1 MPLCKL
7 FSCVCV
13 CVCARARVHQGVACL
28 GVQTSC
34 NWQEVVRCEWPGDG
48 PSQTHKTQLSGK
60 VIIALHIH
68 VLPSNSRVKFIIF
81 KTLWIFVTI
90 FSILMLLQP
99 EVSKYCREI
108 YDLTTNLVLIGSEWE
123 IFLFA
128 FGNFMPYFLG
138 NSVAKF
144 KMKFNILWSSILI
157 IC

>member
-7 FSCVCV
+7 FSLCV
-13 CVCARARVHQGVACL
+13 CVCAQVRQGVACL

-34 NWQEVVRCEWPGDG
+34 NLQEVVRCEWPGDR
-48 PSQTHKTQLSGK
+48 PSLTHKTQISGK

-68 VLPSNSRVKFIIF
+68 VVPSNSQVKFIIF
-81 KTLWIFVTI
+81 KTLWIFVSI
-90 FSILMLLQP
+90 FNILTLLQP

-108 YDLTTNLVLIGSEWE
+108 YDLTTNLALIGSEWE

-144 KMKFNILWSSILI
+144 KMKFNIFWSSILI